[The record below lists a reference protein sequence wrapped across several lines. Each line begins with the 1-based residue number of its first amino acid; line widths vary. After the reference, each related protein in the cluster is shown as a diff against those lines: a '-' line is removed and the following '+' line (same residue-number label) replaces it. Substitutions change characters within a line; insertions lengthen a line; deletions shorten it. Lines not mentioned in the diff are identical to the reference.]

1 MKEPKGCRARRRRQ
15 KPGRPEAMEGRPLPC
30 LPPASHSLRALF
42 EALPRRS
49 PAPRLCRPILAGR
62 SPAPFRQNCQKR
74 DRGQAL
80 NIKIT
85 SKGLRPAGLFRSVL
99 RRASVKMGR
108 NISKLIC
115 LANSSKGSLKRLNAA
130 SLLLSSK
137 KEVWYDFIQ

>member
-1 MKEPKGCRARRRRQ
+1 MPKGGDGELPDRRLWRDDLCHAYLPLRIPCGPSSRRFLGAPQ
-15 KPGRPEAMEGRPLPC
+15 RLGCVVRFLRGIA
-30 LPPASHSLRALF
+30 PP
-42 EALPRRS
+42 
-49 PAPRLCRPILAGR
+49 
-62 SPAPFRQNCQKR
+62 PFRQNCQKR

-115 LANSSKGSLKRLNAA
+115 LANSSKGSLKRLNAT